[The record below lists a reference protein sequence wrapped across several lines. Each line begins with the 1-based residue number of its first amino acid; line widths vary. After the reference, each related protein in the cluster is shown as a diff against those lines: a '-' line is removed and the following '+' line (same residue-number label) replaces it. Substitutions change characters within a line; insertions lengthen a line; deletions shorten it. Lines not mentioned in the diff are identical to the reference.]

1 MEAIAMGAEKPLNEP
16 PKTAKELSQDI
27 LEGFLPAMAQI
38 QAMPDKTDE
47 QKKRLAQ
54 DWLRSR
60 LDRLVVPAGTSPPP
74 KTPPRR

>member
-1 MEAIAMGAEKPLNEP
+1 MGAEKPLNEH
-16 PKTAKELSQDI
+16 PKTVKELSHDI
-27 LEGFLPAMAQI
+27 LESFLPAMAQI

-60 LDRLVVPAGTSPPP
+60 LDRLVATCRDATPP
-74 KTPPRR
+74 KNG